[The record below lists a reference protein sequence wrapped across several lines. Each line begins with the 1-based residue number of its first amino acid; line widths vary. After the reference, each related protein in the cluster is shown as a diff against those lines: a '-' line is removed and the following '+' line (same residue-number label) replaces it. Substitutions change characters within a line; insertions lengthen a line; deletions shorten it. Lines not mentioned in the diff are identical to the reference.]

1 MANAMGMA
9 RTEILFAF
17 FACSHF
23 LSCIADFFA
32 AEQQA
37 LPPPPM
43 ALLHD
48 SFLFFALRR
57 GRSGGSFDKQ
67 FSNSPLGRD
76 APDGKERLGDGGDG
90 STKSDSSAGLSSVFP
105 LPRYSPFA
113 ACISC
118 MKQASLSR
126 IFWPSLSYMATGE
139 CAMCMNTCRAFCTAA
154 SC

>member
-1 MANAMGMA
+1 MANASA
-9 RTEILFAF
+9 PSRF
-17 FACSHF
+17 
-23 LSCIADFFA
+23 IAHGFY
-32 AEQQA
+32 
-37 LPPPPM
+37 
-43 ALLHD
+43 
-48 SFLFFALRR
+48 LFFALRR

-76 APDGKERLGDGGDG
+76 APDGKERLGDG

-118 MKQASLSR
+118 LGQSFLSR
-126 IFWPSLSYMATGE
+126 IFDQNVFLATSE
-139 CAMCMNTCRAFCTAA
+139 CAMCMNTCSAFCTAA